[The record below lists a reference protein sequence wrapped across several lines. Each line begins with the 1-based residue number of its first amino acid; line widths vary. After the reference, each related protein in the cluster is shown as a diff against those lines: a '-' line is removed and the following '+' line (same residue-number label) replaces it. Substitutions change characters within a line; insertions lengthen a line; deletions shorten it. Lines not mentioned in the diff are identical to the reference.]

1 MLSVLR
7 WLKQAMCKHYSL
19 CVAVGSFI
27 SSSFLVTTVL
37 HEIREYF
44 LANAIV
50 WQILWAGITH
60 GIKGLTHTQK
70 TETERNE
77 YICWGATRES
87 WTNNILTN
95 FTYVRWKTERQMLWH
110 WFFFGFS
117 QSASKQSAQFQ
128 NNVIPEMHVMTAF
141 IWRLAR
147 ARGRKNMF
155 AFHLTFTREF
165 VR

>member
-1 MLSVLR
+1 MTETSHVQALLTMCCCWFFYFFFLSR
-7 WLKQAMCKHYSL
+7 YNCFTRNSGIFS
-19 CVAVGSFI
+19 CECDRVANTLSRNYTRNKGV
-27 SSSFLVTTVL
+27 
-37 HEIREYF
+37 
-44 LANAIV
+44 N
-50 WQILWAGITH
+50 TH
-60 GIKGLTHTQK
+60 KKK

-128 NNVIPEMHVMTAF
+128 NNVISEMHVMTAF